1 MNQQEALFKYLLRL
15 ADQHLILGHR
25 MSEMSSKAPFLEEDI
40 ACSNIALDLIGNAN
54 NLLQYAASVEGKD
67 RSADDLAF
75 LRGEREFYNSLLA
88 EQPNRDFA
96 YVMMRQFFC
105 DTFDHLLYQELAK
118 STDQELAAIAQ
129 KALKEIRYHERHSA
143 KWIVRLGDGTAES
156 HSRIQTALNELYRF
170 TAELFEM
177 REEDS
182 VLMNVGIV
190 PDLSKLHPIW
200 SRNIELT
207 LTEANLELPAETFM
221 QSGSRDGKH
230 TEHLGYLLAEMQHLH
245 RAFPGASW

>member
-1 MNQQEALFKYLLRL
+1 
-15 ADQHLILGHR
+15 
-25 MSEMSSKAPFLEEDI
+25 
-40 ACSNIALDLIGNAN
+40 
-54 NLLQYAASVEGKD
+54 
-67 RSADDLAF
+67 
-75 LRGEREFYNSLLA
+75 
-88 EQPNRDFA
+88 
-96 YVMMRQFFC
+96 
-105 DTFDHLLYQELAK
+105 
-118 STDQELAAIAQ
+118 
-129 KALKEIRYHERHSA
+129 
-143 KWIVRLGDGTAES
+143 LGDGTAES

-230 TEHLGYLLAEMQHLH
+230 TEHLGFLLAEMQHLH